1 MKTRDDSIE
10 LCNLLSLLVRAMVSA
25 SDTVSVTS
33 SPSPCGPTMI
43 QIKVAEGRDVGKIIG
58 KQGRT
63 AHSLRI
69 IVQAIGKQQGQ
80 DYHIDI
86 QGATIDLA
94 SPPQQS

>member
-1 MKTRDDSIE
+1 MKTRVDSIE

-25 SDTVSVTS
+25 PDTVSVTARP
-33 SPSPCGPTMI
+33 SPSGSTMI

-63 AHSLRI
+63 AQSLRI
-69 IVQAIGKQQGQ
+69 IVQAIGKEQGQ

-86 QGATIDLA
+86 QGATID
-94 SPPQQS
+94 